1 MKPLKDTARPVCALP
16 WLYGVLLSL
25 GLTACAGF
33 AGNSQIDLKTL
44 GNLSYQGIYDEP
56 ITLQQ
61 GRYEGK
67 PFVPQ
72 GAARP
77 RVQLVEQLS
86 IIADLDNDGVE
97 EAAVFLTES
106 SGGSGSYT
114 YLAIVDNVEQQVE
127 NVATLNLGDRIQVRS
142 FQLEEGMLTV
152 DMITAGPKEAAC
164 CPTLKVHK
172 TYRYH
177 EGKLALTASEE
188 RGHISLADLKGRW
201 ALARLDRNELL
212 PAGVEVNIEFHNG
225 QFSGLAGCNRY
236 FGTIK
241 GKVPLD
247 IVMGPIGATRMMCP
261 PQIMQVEDR
270 YLPALQ
276 HVKQFRFMFGQL
288 ALSYQDDKGWHTM
301 LFTPKQV

>member
-1 MKPLKDTARPVCALP
+1 MRPLKDTARSFCFLP
-16 WLYGVLLSL
+16 LLSAVLLSL
-25 GLTACAGF
+25 GLTACAGI
-33 AGNSQIDLKTL
+33 AGNSKIDLATL
-44 GNLSYQGIYDEP
+44 GNLSYRGIYDEP

-72 GAARP
+72 AAARP
-77 RVQLVEQLS
+77 RVQLVEQLY
-86 IIADLDNDGVE
+86 IIADLDNDGMQ

-114 YLAIVDNVEQQVE
+114 YLAIVDNVERKLQ
-127 NVATLNLGDRIQVRS
+127 NVATQKLGDRIQVRNLQ
-142 FQLEEGMLTV
+142 FEQGMLTL

-164 CPTLKVHK
+164 CATLKLHN
-172 TYRYH
+172 TYHYH
-177 EGKLALTASEE
+177 QGKLELAASEE
-188 RGHISLADLKGRW
+188 RGHVSLADLQGRW
-201 ALARLDRNELL
+201 TLARLDRNEPL
-212 PAGVEVNIEFHNG
+212 PAGVEVNIEFRDA

-236 FGTIK
+236 FGAIK

-247 IVMGPIGATRMMCP
+247 IVIGPIGATRMMCP
-261 PQIMQVEDR
+261 PLIMQVEDR
-270 YLPALQ
+270 YLPALE

-301 LFTPKQV
+301 LFTPQ